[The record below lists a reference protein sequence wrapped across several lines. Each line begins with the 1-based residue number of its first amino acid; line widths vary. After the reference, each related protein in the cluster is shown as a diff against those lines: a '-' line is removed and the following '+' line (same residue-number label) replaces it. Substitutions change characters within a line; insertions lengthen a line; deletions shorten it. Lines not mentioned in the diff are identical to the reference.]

1 MTLMQGPFSPDRYDL
16 TLCFEYGV
24 FYGTT
29 ALLASVFF
37 LARIIYLWTKL
48 RPHGLGRT
56 EYIYWPT
63 QFAMSV
69 AAGVAFT
76 QGLVIIFSADNH
88 SPIQAMGCL
97 CMGIAWSSAVLL
109 NHSEHMYHIRSST
122 SICTFYVW
130 SIASALAIIRTTL
143 DLDLEEPLL
152 EFILLCAFSA
162 VLSFGLA
169 VEAWP
174 RGHTAVQKISGSS
187 EYDKANIFSRLMYHF
202 FQPLV
207 RIGTKR
213 PLTVPD
219 LANLLSDKQR
229 TINAYSAIA
238 TRWNHR
244 VYRYRSS
251 PHQSPPSLFWTILR
265 TYTLSMVSF
274 ILCRIVIIF
283 LTYIQPLI
291 LSELLS
297 YLQDHTSK
305 PVTYG
310 FMLAFG
316 LFIFPLG
323 AVVLFTYNRFQMF
336 MSSVTI
342 KAALISI
349 IYRKALRLSPGAR
362 QQSTT
367 GEITNHMAVDAET
380 WGDALIYLSMWLAIP
395 LELGV
400 ALYLLYSYLGWS
412 MLAGVFTMIALLP
425 LQAWQAKVYES
436 MQGAKLAAMDKR
448 IRQTTEVLS
457 GIKVTKLYGW
467 ESAFLKRILAIR
479 KVELGALKKLGLV
492 QASMD
497 VSFIASN
504 LVISLLTF
512 GVYAYWGGPDFTPG
526 VLTPQKVFVSMT
538 LFSLLRN
545 PIQNLSDATTTTV
558 VVAVATKRLQE
569 FLLREE
575 LDESSAIRFNSLPK
589 DPREPVILIKDAN
602 FSWHSPTEDTT
613 SESEHQGLLSG
624 QDDHFSTR
632 DEATLQSINLQVR
645 NGTLTAIVGRV
656 GQGKSSLFSA
666 LLGEMYKLQGKI
678 QISGRLAYVPQQA
691 WIVNASLRDNI
702 LFGNAFDESRYNA
715 VVAACG
721 LTPDIAILPAG
732 DMTEIG
738 ERGINLSGGQKQR
751 VSLARAAYD
760 DADIYLLD
768 DPLSA
773 VDAHVDQHLWEHL
786 IGPAGLL
793 KNKARVLATHGIN
806 HLKEADQIVVL
817 KDGAIAE
824 QGHYSELMHRREIFY
839 QLIKE
844 YSVTRKDEFRKKLQR
859 KASASS
865 AKSRVLD
872 VVDDNGGGDI
882 SSSSSISLDGE
893 LGSDVSNETE
903 ASGDETAVAV
913 LNPSSDPVDPKKNG
927 AELVAA
933 EKLKDGA
940 VGWHIAMIYVKAARY
955 KTGLLIILLSILAQM
970 CLVGSNLW
978 LKHWIKLTEDPDLS
992 PPLFLFLC
1000 VYSLLT
1006 VCSIS
1011 FYTVLMCL
1019 GYSVARIRASEIL
1032 HTEFLSKILRL
1043 PMSFF
1048 DTTPLGRILNRFSGD
1063 ISTVDERIP
1072 TKMIQSL
1079 YFGVT
1084 VASIL
1089 LLISFT
1095 TPTFIFLIPFLVL
1108 GYGMIQSRL
1117 LVVSRSLMR
1126 IYSVSK
1132 SPVFQHFNETLNGIS
1147 TIRAMQ
1153 LQKQFILVNA
1163 VKTDNMAN
1171 NFVATMTVKR
1181 WAEIQLRLLSTGV
1194 VLCAAVLAVV
1204 GRDRIDAS
1212 LVGLTLSFAM
1222 TFTEGVSSLVR
1233 ISSDLQNHLISVER
1247 VAEYTELRT
1256 EAPATTDVA
1265 LSKNWPQDG
1274 HIVFRNY
1281 STRYREGLD
1290 LVIKN
1295 ISLDIR
1301 PGEKIGI
1308 VGRTGAGKSS
1318 LTLALFRIVE
1328 AANSYWAKASD
1339 NSESFDSGHKADE
1352 SATAVHVGIGSMDS
1366 EDEDGGSIEID
1377 GINIS
1382 TVGLEDLRQ
1391 HLAIIPQDP
1400 TLFAGTVQ
1408 ATDAEL
1414 WEALERSHLKPY
1426 IQFLSGG
1433 LSHEVLQGGEN
1444 FSVGQRSL
1452 ICLARALLRKAK
1464 ILVLDE
1470 ATAAV
1475 DVETDQ
1481 LIQKTI
1487 REEFRDRTILTI
1499 AHRIKTV
1506 MDSDRI
1512 LVLDQGRVQE
1522 FEAPQV
1528 LLKNQESFF
1537 YRLAQ
1542 QAGEI

>member
-1 MTLMQGPFSPDRYDL
+1 MTL
-16 TLCFEYGV
+16 
-24 FYGTT
+24 
-29 ALLASVFF
+29 
-37 LARIIYLWTKL
+37 
-48 RPHGLGRT
+48 
-56 EYIYWPT
+56 
-63 QFAMSV
+63 
-69 AAGVAFT
+69 AAGIAFT
-76 QGLVIIFSADNH
+76 QGLVMSFSDKNH
-88 SPIQAMGCL
+88 SPIHVLGCL
-97 CMGIAWSSAVLL
+97 CMGIAWVSAVLL
-109 NHSEHMYHIRSST
+109 NHNEYKYHIRSST
-122 SICTFYVW
+122 SIFTFYVW
-130 SIASALAIIRTTL
+130 SIVSALSIIRTTM
-143 DLDLEEPLL
+143 DLYLEESQP
-152 EFILLCAFSA
+152 EIIILCAFPV
-162 VLSFGLA
+162 VLSLGLA
-169 VEAWP
+169 IEAWP
-174 RGHTAVQKISGSS
+174 RGHTAVQINSGAS

-219 LANLLSDKQR
+219 LANLLSDNQK
-229 TINAYSAIA
+229 TVNAYGALA
-238 TRWNHR
+238 ARWNRR
-244 VYRYRSS
+244 VYKYRSA
-251 PHQSPPSLFWTILR
+251 PRQSPPSLFWTILR
-265 TYTLSMVSF
+265 THTLSMVSF
-274 ILCRIVIIF
+274 ILCRFIIIF
-283 LTYIQPLI
+283 LKYIQPLI
-291 LSELLS
+291 LSELLG

-316 LFIFPLG
+316 LFLFPLG
-323 AVVLFTYNRFQMF
+323 VVLLYTYNRFQMF

-342 KAALISI
+342 KAALISM
-349 IYRKALRLSPGAR
+349 IYRKALRLSPSAR
-362 QQSTT
+362 QKSTA
-367 GEITNHMAVDAET
+367 GEITNHMAVDAEV

-395 LELGV
+395 LELGI

-412 MLAGVFTMIALLP
+412 MLAGVFTMVALLP
-425 LQAWQAKVYES
+425 LQGWQTKVYES

-467 ESAFLKRILAIR
+467 ESAFLKRILSIR

-492 QASMD
+492 QASVE
-497 VSFIASN
+497 VSFVASN
-504 LVISLLTF
+504 LLISLLTF
-512 GVYAYWGGPDFTPG
+512 SVYACWGGPDFTPG

-545 PIQNLSDATTTTV
+545 PIQYLSEATTTTV

-575 LDESSAIRFNSLPK
+575 LDESSVIRFNNLPR
-589 DPREPVILIKDAN
+589 DPLEPVISIKEAD
-602 FSWHSPTEDTT
+602 FSWHSSADDNTAD
-613 SESEHQGLLSG
+613 SEQQGLLSG
-624 QDDHFSTR
+624 QGDHSSTQ
-632 DEATLQSINLQVR
+632 DEATLKSINLQIR
-645 NGTLTAIVGRV
+645 NRTLTAIVGRV

-691 WIVNASLRDNI
+691 WIINATLRDNI
-702 LFGNAFDESRYNA
+702 LFGKAYDESRYNA

-786 IGPAGLL
+786 IGPTGLL
-793 KNKARVLATHGIN
+793 KDKARVLATHGMN

-817 KDGAIAE
+817 RGGAIAE
-824 QGHYSELMHRREIFY
+824 QGHYSDLMQRRDIFY

-844 YSVTRKDEFRKKLQR
+844 YAVTHRDEFKKRLQR
-859 KASASS
+859 SASASS
-865 AKSRVLD
+865 AKSHKAD
-872 VVDDNGGGDI
+872 VAHDTEGGAAT

-893 LGSDVSNETE
+893 LGSDVSDETE
-903 ASGDETAVAV
+903 ASGDETGAA
-913 LNPSSDPVDPKKNG
+913 LSDPSADQDDTKTNPKKNG

-940 VGWHIAMIYVKAARY
+940 VGWHIALIYVKAASY
-955 KTGLLIILLSILAQM
+955 KIGLLIVFLSILAQI

-978 LKHWIKLTEDPDLS
+978 LKHWIKLTEDPEHS
-992 PPLFLFLC
+992 PPLSLFLC

-1006 VCSIS
+1006 VCYIS

-1019 GYSVARIRASEIL
+1019 GYSVARIRASEFL
-1032 HTEFLSKILRL
+1032 HAEFLSKTLRL

-1063 ISTVDERIP
+1063 ITIVDERISS
-1072 TKMIQSL
+1072 KMVQSL

-1084 VASIL
+1084 VTSTL

-1095 TPTFIFLIPFLVL
+1095 TPIFIILIPFLAL

-1117 LVVSRSLMR
+1117 LVVSRSLIR

-1153 LQKQFILVNA
+1153 LQKQFVLVNA
-1163 VKTDNMAN
+1163 AKTDNMAN
-1171 NFVATMTVKR
+1171 NFVASMTVKR

-1204 GRDRIDAS
+1204 GRDNVDAS

-1222 TFTEGVSSLVR
+1222 TFTEEVSSLVR
-1233 ISSDLQNHLISVER
+1233 ISSDLQNQLISVER
-1247 VAEYTELRT
+1247 VVEYTELRT
-1256 EAPATTDVA
+1256 EAPTTTAVA
-1265 LSKNWPQDG
+1265 LPKNWPQNG

-1318 LTLALFRIVE
+1318 LTLALFRIIE

-1339 NSESFDSGHKADE
+1339 NSEPHSDSGYKIGE
-1352 SATAVHVGIGSMDS
+1352 SAPTTHIGINDVEDS
-1366 EDEDGGSIEID
+1366 DGGSIEID
-1377 GINIS
+1377 GVDIS

-1400 TLFAGTVQ
+1400 TLFAGTVRDNLDPFAD

-1414 WEALERSHLKPY
+1414 WESLERSHLKSY
-1426 IQFLSGG
+1426 IQSLPGG
-1433 LSHEVLQGGEN
+1433 LSYEVLQGGEN

-1452 ICLARALLRKAK
+1452 ICLARALLRKTK

-1481 LIQKTI
+1481 LIQRTI
-1487 REEFRDRTILTI
+1487 REEFRERTILTI

-1512 LVLDQGRVQE
+1512 LVLDQGRVKE
-1522 FEAPQV
+1522 FEVPQV
-1528 LLKNQESFF
+1528 LLKNQDSSF
-1537 YRLAQ
+1537 YKLAQ

>member
-1 MTLMQGPFSPDRYDL
+1 MAAAF
-16 TLCFEYGV
+16 
-24 FYGTT
+24 
-29 ALLASVFF
+29 LACVFF
-37 LARIIYLWTKL
+37 LTRIYYLRTKL
-48 RPHGLGRT
+48 RPHTLGRT
-56 EYIYWPT
+56 GYIYWPT
-63 QFAMSV
+63 QLAMAL
-69 AAGVAFT
+69 AAIIAFT
-76 QGLVIIFSADNH
+76 QGLVVHLTGDNH
-88 SPIQAMGCL
+88 SPIQVVGCL
-97 CMGIAWSSAVLL
+97 CMGTAWASAVLL
-109 NHSEHMYHIRSST
+109 NHSEHKYHIRSST
-122 SICTFYVW
+122 SIFTFYVW
-130 SIASALAIIRTTL
+130 SIVSALAIIRTTI
-143 DLDLEEPLL
+143 DLDLEEPHP
-152 EFILLCAFSA
+152 EFIIHCAFPS
-162 VLSFGLA
+162 VLSLGLTI
-169 VEAWP
+169 EAWP
-174 RGHTAVQKISGSS
+174 RGHTAVQKNSGAS

-213 PLTVPD
+213 PLTVLD
-219 LANLLSDKQR
+219 LANLLSDNQK
-229 TINAYSAIA
+229 TVNAYDALA
-238 TRWNHR
+238 TQWNRR
-244 VYRYRSS
+244 VYIYRST

-265 TYTLSMVSF
+265 TYALSMVSF
-274 ILCRIVIIF
+274 ILCRFVIIF
-283 LTYIQPLI
+283 LTYIQPVI

-316 LFIFPLG
+316 LFLFPLG
-323 AVVLFTYNRFQMF
+323 VVLLFTYNRFQMF

-342 KAALISI
+342 KAALISM
-349 IYRKALRLSPGAR
+349 IYRKALSLSPGAR

-367 GEITNHMAVDAET
+367 GEITNHMAVDAEV
-380 WGDALIYLSMWLAIP
+380 WGDSMIYLSMWLAIP
-395 LELGV
+395 LELGI

-412 MLAGVFTMIALLP
+412 MLAGVFTMAALFP
-425 LQAWQAKVYES
+425 LQGWQAKVYES

-479 KVELGALKKLGLV
+479 KVELTTLKKLGLV
-492 QASMD
+492 QASME

-512 GVYAYWGGPDFTPG
+512 GVYACWGGPDFTPG

-545 PIQNLSDATTTTV
+545 PIQYLSEATTTTV
-558 VVAVATKRLQE
+558 VVAVATKRLQD

-575 LDESSAIRFNSLPK
+575 LDESSVLRFNNLPK
-589 DPREPVILIKDAN
+589 DPLEPVILIKEAD
-602 FSWHSPTEDTT
+602 FSWHSPATDAAV
-613 SESEHQGLLSG
+613 ESEHEVLLSR
-624 QDDHFSTR
+624 QDDHSGTQ
-632 DEATLQSINLQVR
+632 EETTLRSINLQVH

-666 LLGEMYKLQGKI
+666 LLGEMYKIQGKV
-678 QISGRLAYVPQQA
+678 QVSGRLAYVPQQP
-691 WIVNASLRDNI
+691 WIINASLRDNI
-702 LFGNAFDESRYNA
+702 LFGSAYDESRYNA
-715 VVAACG
+715 VVNACG
-721 LTPDIAILPAG
+721 LTPDLAILPAG

-751 VSLARAAYD
+751 VSLARAAYG

-786 IGPAGLL
+786 IGPTGLL
-793 KNKARVLATHGIN
+793 KDKARVLVTHGMN

-817 KDGAIAE
+817 KGGAIAE
-824 QGHYSELMHRREIFY
+824 QGHYSDLMQRRKIFY
-839 QLIKE
+839 QVIKE
-844 YSVTRKDEFRKKLQR
+844 YAMTHRDEFKKRLQR
-859 KASASS
+859 SASASS
-865 AKSRVLD
+865 AKGHGAD
-872 VVDDNGGGDI
+872 VVHDTEGGTTI
-882 SSSSSISLDGE
+882 SSSSSISVDVE
-893 LGSDVSNETE
+893 LVSDVSDETDGSGNETE
-903 ASGDETAVAV
+903 AA
-913 LNPSSDPVDPKKNG
+913 LSDPSRDRVDSKMNMKKNG
-927 AELVAA
+927 AELVAV
-933 EKLKDGA
+933 EKSKEGA
-940 VGWHIAMIYVKAARY
+940 VGWHIAMIYVKAASY
-955 KTGLLIILLSILAQM
+955 KTGLLILLLYILAQM

-978 LKHWIKLTEDPDLS
+978 LKHWIKLTEHPEYS
-992 PPLFLFLC
+992 PPLTLFLC
-1000 VYSLLT
+1000 VYSFLT
-1006 VCSIS
+1006 VCYIF
-1011 FYTVLMCL
+1011 FYAVLMCL

-1032 HTEFLSKILRL
+1032 HAEFLSRILRL

-1063 ISTVDERIP
+1063 IATIDERIP
-1072 TKMIQSL
+1072 SKMVASM
-1079 YFGVT
+1079 YFGIT
-1084 VASIL
+1084 VASTL

-1095 TPTFIFLIPFLVL
+1095 TPAFIILIPFLVL

-1117 LVVSRSLMR
+1117 LVVSRSLIR

-1153 LQKQFILVNA
+1153 LQKQFVLVNA
-1163 VKTDNMAN
+1163 AKTDNMAN
-1171 NFVATMTVKR
+1171 NFVASMTVKR

-1204 GRDRIDAS
+1204 GRDRVDAS

-1222 TFTEGVSSLVR
+1222 TFTEEVSSLVR

-1247 VAEYTELRT
+1247 VVEYTELRT
-1256 EAPATTDVA
+1256 EALATTAIA
-1265 LSKNWPQDG
+1265 LPKNWPHKG

-1295 ISLDIR
+1295 ISIDIR

-1318 LTLALFRIVE
+1318 LTLALFRIIE
-1328 AANSYWAKASD
+1328 AANSYWAKAS
-1339 NSESFDSGHKADE
+1339 NYSEPQLDGYKINE
-1352 SATAVHVGIGSMDS
+1352 SPPTARNGFYST

-1377 GINIS
+1377 GIDIS

-1391 HLAIIPQDP
+1391 NLAIIPQDP
-1400 TLFAGTVQ
+1400 TLFAGTVRDNLDPF
-1408 ATDAEL
+1408 AETTDVEL
-1414 WEALERSHLKPY
+1414 WEALERSHLKIY
-1426 IQFLSGG
+1426 IQSLSGG

-1452 ICLARALLRKAK
+1452 LCLARALLRKTK

-1481 LIQKTI
+1481 LIQRTI
-1487 REEFRDRTILTI
+1487 REEFRERTILTI

-1506 MDSDRI
+1506 MDSDKI
-1512 LVLDQGRVQE
+1512 LVLDQGRATE

-1528 LLKNQESFF
+1528 LLKNRESSF
-1537 YRLAQ
+1537 YKLAQ

>member
-1 MTLMQGPFSPDRYDL
+1 MTL
-16 TLCFEYGV
+16 
-24 FYGTT
+24 
-29 ALLASVFF
+29 
-37 LARIIYLWTKL
+37 
-48 RPHGLGRT
+48 
-56 EYIYWPT
+56 
-63 QFAMSV
+63 
-69 AAGVAFT
+69 AAGIVFT
-76 QGLVIIFSADNH
+76 QGFFVSLSGGNR
-88 SPIQAMGCL
+88 SPIEVMGCL
-97 CMGIAWSSAVLL
+97 CMGIAWASAVLL
-109 NHSEHMYHIRSST
+109 NHSEHKYQIRSST
-122 SICTFYVW
+122 SIFTFYVW
-130 SIASALAIIRTTL
+130 SIVSTLAIIRTTI
-143 DLDLEEPLL
+143 DLNLEEPSS
-152 EFILLCAFSA
+152 EFILLCAFPV
-162 VLSFGLA
+162 VLSLGLT

-174 RGHTAVQKISGSS
+174 RGHTAVQQNSGAS
-187 EYDKANIFSRLMYHF
+187 EYDKANIVSRLMYHF

-219 LANLLSDKQR
+219 LANLLSDNQKSV
-229 TINAYSAIA
+229 NAYSPLA
-238 TRWNHR
+238 TRWDRR
-244 VYRYRSS
+244 VYRYKST
-251 PHQSPPSLFWTILR
+251 PQQSPPSLFWTILR
-265 TYTLSMVSF
+265 TYTLSLVSF
-274 ILCRIVIIF
+274 ILCRFVIIF
-283 LTYIQPLI
+283 LKYIQPLV

-305 PVTYG
+305 PVAYG

-316 LFIFPLG
+316 LFLFPLG
-323 AVVLFTYNRFQMF
+323 VVLLYTYNRFQIF
-336 MSSVTI
+336 MSSVSI
-342 KAALISI
+342 KSALISM

-367 GEITNHMAVDAET
+367 GEITNHMAVDAEV
-380 WGDALIYLSMWLAIP
+380 WGDAMIYLSMWLAIP
-395 LELGV
+395 LELGI

-412 MLAGVFTMIALLP
+412 MIAGVFTMVALLP
-425 LQAWQAKVYES
+425 LQGWQVKVYES

-448 IRQTTEVLS
+448 IRQTTEVLY
-457 GIKVTKLYGW
+457 GIKVAKLYGW
-467 ESAFLKRILAIR
+467 ESAFLSRVLAIR
-479 KVELGALKKLGLV
+479 KVELAALKKLGLV
-492 QASMD
+492 QASME

-512 GVYAYWGGPDFTPG
+512 GVYACWGGPDFTPG

-545 PIQNLSDATTTTV
+545 PIQYLSEASTVTV

-575 LDESSAIRFNSLPK
+575 LDESSVLRFNSLPK
-589 DPREPVILIKDAN
+589 DPLEPVIFIKGAD
-602 FSWHSPTEDTT
+602 FSWHSPVVDSTF
-613 SESEHQGLLSG
+613 ESEHQGLLTV
-624 QDDHFSTR
+624 QDHSSVR
-632 DEATLQSINLQVR
+632 DKVTLQSINLQVS

-691 WIVNASLRDNI
+691 WIINASLRDNI
-702 LFGNAFDESRYNA
+702 LFGNAYNENRYNA

-721 LTPDIAILPAG
+721 LVPDIAILPAG

-773 VDAHVDQHLWEHL
+773 VDAHVDRHLWEHL
-786 IGPAGLL
+786 IGPTGLL
-793 KNKARVLATHGIN
+793 KDKARVLATHGMN
-806 HLKEADQIVVL
+806 HLKDADQIVVL
-817 KDGAIAE
+817 KGGAIAE
-824 QGHYSELMHRREIFY
+824 QGHYSELMQRREIFY

-844 YSVTRKDEFRKKLQR
+844 YAVNHRDEFKKKLKR
-859 KASASS
+859 SESASS
-865 AKSRVLD
+865 AMSRET
-872 VVDDNGGGDI
+872 DI
-882 SSSSSISLDGE
+882 TPDTDGVAGTSSSSSISLGE
-893 LGSDVSNETE
+893 DLVSDMSDETE
-903 ASGDETAVAV
+903 AFGDETEAAT
-913 LNPSSDPVDPKKNG
+913 LDPSSNQVDFKTDHKRNG
-927 AELVAA
+927 AELIAA
-933 EKLKDGA
+933 EKLKEGA
-940 VGWHIAMIYVKAARY
+940 VGWHIAMIYVKAASC
-955 KTGLLIILLSILAQM
+955 KTGILIFLLSILAQM

-978 LKHWIKLTEDPDLS
+978 LKHWIKLTENPVSS
-992 PPLFLFLC
+992 PPPSLFLC

-1006 VCSIS
+1006 ICYIS
-1011 FYTVLMCL
+1011 FNTVLMCL
-1019 GYSVARIRASEIL
+1019 GYSVARIRASEKL
-1032 HTEFLSKILRL
+1032 HAEFLSKIMRL

-1048 DTTPLGRILNRFSGD
+1048 DTTPLARILNRLSGD
-1063 ISTVDERIP
+1063 ITTVDERIP
-1072 TKMIQSL
+1072 SKMVQSL

-1084 VASIL
+1084 VTSTL

-1095 TPTFIFLIPFLVL
+1095 TPTFIILIPLLVL

-1117 LVVSRSLMR
+1117 LVVSRSLIR
-1126 IYSVSK
+1126 IHSVSK

-1153 LQKQFILVNA
+1153 LQKQFVLVNA
-1163 VKTDNMAN
+1163 AKSDNMAN
-1171 NFVATMTVKR
+1171 NFVASMTVKR

-1204 GRDRIDAS
+1204 GRDKVDAS

-1222 TFTEGVSSLVR
+1222 TFTEEVSSLVR

-1247 VAEYTELRT
+1247 VVEYTELKT
-1256 EAPATTDVA
+1256 EAPATTSVV
-1265 LSKNWPQDG
+1265 LPKNWPQEG

-1318 LTLALFRIVE
+1318 LTLAIFRIIE

-1339 NSESFDSGHKADE
+1339 NSDAQSDSGYKVGE
-1352 SATAVHVGIGSMDS
+1352 SAPTTRIGIDS
-1366 EDEDGGSIEID
+1366 AEGEDGGSIEID
-1377 GINIS
+1377 GVDIS
-1382 TVGLEDLRQ
+1382 TMGLEDLRQ

-1400 TLFAGTVQ
+1400 VLFAGTVRDNLDPFVEV
-1408 ATDAEL
+1408 TDAEL
-1414 WEALERSHLKPY
+1414 WESLERSHLKPY
-1426 IQFLSGG
+1426 IQSLPGG

-1452 ICLARALLRKAK
+1452 ICLARALLRKTK

-1481 LIQKTI
+1481 LIQRTI
-1487 REEFRDRTILTI
+1487 REEFRERTILTI

-1506 MDSDRI
+1506 MDSDKI
-1512 LVLDQGRVQE
+1512 LVLDQGRVKE
-1522 FEAPQV
+1522 FEVPQ
-1528 LLKNQESFF
+1528 LLLANQESSF
-1537 YRLAQ
+1537 YKLAQ